1 MKSKI
6 ISQVSGEIGYGEFL
20 MIFSGGIVISFC
32 GVEFIVEIAEGDC
45 AAVDSYSGVP
55 FALYLVP
62 GDALVF

>member
-1 MKSKI
+1 
-6 ISQVSGEIGYGEFL
+6 

-45 AAVDSYSGVP
+45 AVVDSYSGVP
-55 FALYLVP
+55 FALRLVP